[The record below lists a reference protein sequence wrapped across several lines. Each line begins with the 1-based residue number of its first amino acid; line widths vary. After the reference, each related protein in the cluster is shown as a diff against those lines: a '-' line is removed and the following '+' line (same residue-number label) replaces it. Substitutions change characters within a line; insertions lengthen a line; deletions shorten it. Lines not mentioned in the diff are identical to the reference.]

1 MSSFPGRAELAVPT
15 VYSIMYGRRVPDA
28 FYFWV
33 ALNVTRLVPDGET
46 GKIPE
51 PAVAVGQQFSGIVR
65 VAAAPHDWG
74 PATKL
79 LPTLREETDADT
91 VIITVDDDTYYHPD
105 TVLDLEAAILE
116 RPGHAIV
123 RSCEL
128 THLNASHDPPRWKE
142 WKLDEGLCAGFMTA
156 YASAAYRRGFFDE
169 AVFDQ
174 DAAPD
179 ACRHHDDIW
188 FSGHLWLRGVPVW
201 ILKPFEHAW
210 PPMYHMP
217 KNRMSISA
225 HPDTN
230 KKQVECLDYW
240 GWLQDQAV
248 RKRLRRGRAT
258 YKQAGGEPVR
268 KS

>member
-1 MSSFPGRAELAVPT
+1 M
-15 VYSIMYGRRVPDA
+15 
-28 FYFWV
+28 
-33 ALNVTRLVPDGET
+33 
-46 GKIPE
+46 
-51 PAVAVGQQFSGIVR
+51 
-65 VAAAPHDWG
+65 
-74 PATKL
+74 
-79 LPTLREETDADT
+79 
-91 VIITVDDDTYYHPD
+91 
-105 TVLDLEAAILE
+105 E

-156 YASAAYRRGFFDE
+156 YASAGAVTLRRHFAASWQHWSLTVRQCVSPSPAPTATAYRRGFFDE

-174 DAAPD
+174 GAAPD

-240 GWLQDQAV
+240 GWLQDEAV
-248 RKRLRRGRAT
+248 RERLRRGRAT
-258 YKQAGGEPVR
+258 YKHGIVGNL
-268 KS
+268 